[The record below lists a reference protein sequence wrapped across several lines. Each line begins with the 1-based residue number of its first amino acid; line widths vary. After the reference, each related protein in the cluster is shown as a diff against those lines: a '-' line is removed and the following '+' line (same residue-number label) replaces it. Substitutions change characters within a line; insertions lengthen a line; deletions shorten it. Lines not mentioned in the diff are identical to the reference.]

1 MYQIKKFVRSNIVR
15 NTTKQSEP
23 LLLSCTREELSAM
36 QVRDPDIGPIVE
48 WKRSGQRP
56 EWQDI
61 SAMSV
66 VTKAY
71 WAQWESIAM
80 IDEILYRRWEGPYGK
95 EVKYLYLTP
104 KAIYDEILRNLHDS
118 STSGHF
124 GFKKTLSRV
133 RSRFYWIK
141 LRWTVENWCKRCD
154 KCAARKGYPRRVK
167 VPLNLQW
174 KE

>member
-1 MYQIKKFVRSNIVR
+1 M
-15 NTTKQSEP
+15 
-23 LLLSCTREELSAM
+23 
-36 QVRDPDIGPIVE
+36 RDPDIEPIVE